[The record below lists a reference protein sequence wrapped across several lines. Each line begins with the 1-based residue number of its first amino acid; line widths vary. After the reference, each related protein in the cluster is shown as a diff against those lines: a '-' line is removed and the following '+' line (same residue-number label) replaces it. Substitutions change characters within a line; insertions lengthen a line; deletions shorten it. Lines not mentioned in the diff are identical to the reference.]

1 MSTIECSLILA
12 TWRSLHPH
20 SSLRMLLE
28 EGLMIRSNLELMTAD
43 GTIVSSIVDFQTI
56 HAFLCGHVQPL
67 RKKLRMLIAAE
78 QMTHRY
84 PDAELWIKRREAEER
99 MKMMESTS
107 ASMPPPADASTPSIN
122 SLSPTPA
129 PPLDFCLDRC
139 RTESSMDGL
148 SLIFGS
154 SGLPY
159 ALRSDNDDAD
169 GMGANNSWWVYG
181 DFRCTLS

>member
-1 MSTIECSLILA
+1 
-12 TWRSLHPH
+12 
-20 SSLRMLLE
+20 
-28 EGLMIRSNLELMTAD
+28 
-43 GTIVSSIVDFQTI
+43 
-56 HAFLCGHVQPL
+56 
-67 RKKLRMLIAAE
+67 
-78 QMTHRY
+78 
-84 PDAELWIKRREAEER
+84 
-99 MKMMESTS
+99 
-107 ASMPPPADASTPSIN
+107 MPPAADASTPLGK

-129 PPLDFCLDRC
+129 PSLDFCLDRC

-181 DFRCTLS
+181 EFRCTLS